1 MFEVPGA
8 SITEVHVTE
17 DYVRGKSGPNY
28 VRNVD
33 TVGSTETTDEDEVNT
48 SIRLKQ

>member
-1 MFEVPGA
+1 MFEVPGE
-8 SITEVHVTE
+8 SITEVHVTD

-33 TVGSTETTDEDEVNT
+33 AVTTEPTEEDELNT
-48 SIRLKQ
+48 SIRVKQ

>member
-17 DYVRGKSGPNY
+17 DYVQGKSGPNY

-33 TVGSTETTDEDEVNT
+33 AVSSTESTDEDELNT
-48 SIRLKQ
+48 SIRVKQ

>member
-17 DYVRGKSGPNY
+17 DYVRGKSGPVY
-28 VRNVD
+28 VRNMEGV
-33 TVGSTETTDEDEVNT
+33 SNTESTDEDELNT
-48 SIRLKQ
+48 SIRVKQ

>member
-8 SITEVHVTE
+8 SITEVHVTD
-17 DYVRGKSGPNY
+17 DYVRGKTGPNY

-33 TVGSTETTDEDEVNT
+33 SVSTTETTDEDELNT
-48 SIRLKQ
+48 SIRVKQ

>member
-8 SITEVHVTE
+8 SITEVHVTD
-17 DYVRGKSGPNY
+17 DYVLGKSGPNY

-33 TVGSTETTDEDEVNT
+33 SVSTETTDEDELNT
-48 SIRLKQ
+48 SIRVKQ